1 MGVYRRTDAATY
13 WMSLVIEGKRLRQDT
28 GVQNRRVAGEIF
40 AAWQVQV
47 ARDRWLGMPAPTPT
61 HTVQELVTE
70 YLATVTP
77 RKSPASQRGDHV
89 VLEEFRKRWG
99 VLGLDQLRTKTLEDY
114 LAARLHNVTLATVS
128 KELGVLKSA
137 YGRAM
142 RWDWVTTTPFR
153 GIALNQDGEAR
164 MRWLTDEEEA
174 RLVATAAPWLR
185 DLILV
190 GLDTGLRRS
199 NLVGLQWSWLHD
211 QGTTLVV
218 PRQHVK
224 AKKATVMI
232 PLTT

>member
-1 MGVYRRTDAATY
+1 MGVYRRTDAETY

-77 RKSPASQRGDHV
+77 RKSPASQRRDHV
-89 VLEEFRKRWG
+89 VLEEFRRRWG
-99 VLGLDQLRTKTLEDY
+99 VLGLDQLSTKTLEDY

-142 RWDWVTTTPFR
+142 QWDWVTTTIGQP
-153 GIALNQDGEAR
+153 ANAR
-164 MRWLTDEEEA
+164 RVLP
-174 RLVATAAPWLR
+174 APAITSHR
-185 DLILV
+185 R
-190 GLDTGLRRS
+190 RRS
-199 NLVGLQWSWLHD
+199 LDNARS
-211 QGTTLVV
+211 TS
-218 PRQHVK
+218 
-224 AKKATVMI
+224 AC
-232 PLTT
+232 LTTSTRVKSFLGKMSAR